1 MAEKKL
7 PFETALKNLKEIVGK
22 MEEGDLSLDQS
33 LKKFEE
39 GIDLVKLCEKQL
51 QEADGRVEKLMKEA
65 GGKSKRVPLD
75 VE

>member
-7 PFETALKNLKEIVGK
+7 TFESALKNLEEIVTK
-22 MEEGDLSLDQS
+22 MEDGDLSLDQS
-33 LKKFEE
+33 IKKFEE

-51 QEADGRVEKLMKEA
+51 HEAEGKVEKLMKDSA
-65 GGKSKRVPLD
+65 GKSKRVPLD